1 MKKIQLIDAC
11 EERHFRDMSRLH
23 ALGWRAAWG
32 ELVSL
37 YSHPDHWGQGYSSA
51 VMEEVLHRMIVSGYP
66 GCFLYVLLENY
77 HARQFYE
84 KHGFSWDGHSMDVPL
99 TQNIVLTDLCY
110 CKEL

>member
-1 MKKIQLIDAC
+1 
-11 EERHFRDMSRLH
+11 
-23 ALGWRAAWG
+23 
-32 ELVSL
+32 
-37 YSHPDHWGQGYSSA
+37 
-51 VMEEVLHRMIVSGYP
+51 MIISGYP

-99 TQNIVLTDLCY
+99 TQNIVLTDLRY